1 MDLLQQAS
9 GVMGGPESMGPP
21 LPVVPPGLQGPQQ
34 PPSIKDLSELFSVY
48 MMALLVICLKKTQF
62 RVLDIF
68 IYFGVWFFCLCMVF
82 HLYCHHY

>member
-34 PPSIKDLSELFSVY
+34 PPSIKDLSELFGVHVK
-48 MMALLVICLKKTQF
+48 ALLMMYLKNT
-62 RVLDIF
+62 
-68 IYFGVWFFCLCMVF
+68 
-82 HLYCHHY
+82 HL